1 MYFLLCV
8 GRDEQESQTLQKSKP
23 LCAKLFRCYLD
34 QTLVYFMRRNNYN
47 KKPNP
52 SAKIE
57 DQEKI
62 KENAIEGK

>member
-1 MYFLLCV
+1 
-8 GRDEQESQTLQKSKP
+8 
-23 LCAKLFRCYLD
+23 
-34 QTLVYFMRRNNYN
+34 MRRNNYN